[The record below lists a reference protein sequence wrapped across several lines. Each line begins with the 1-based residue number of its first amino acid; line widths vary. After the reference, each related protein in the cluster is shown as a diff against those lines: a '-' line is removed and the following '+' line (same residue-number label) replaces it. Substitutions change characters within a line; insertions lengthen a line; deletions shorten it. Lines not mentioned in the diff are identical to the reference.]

1 MVNASNELQ
10 FDTKVFNRNITRLIN
25 QVYKILPL
33 REESQDWK
41 APLKSCILEIRG
53 LNELFYRN
61 SGYLS
66 LLCKLEGIQEEEN
79 FYIFRKTIFECLNL
93 LQDLKADVNE

>member
-1 MVNASNELQ
+1 MVNASNQLQ
-10 FDTKVFNRNITRLIN
+10 FDTKVFNRNISRLIN

-41 APLKSCILEIRG
+41 TPLKSCILEVRG

-61 SGYLS
+61 GDYLI
-66 LLCKLEGIQEEEN
+66 LLTKLEGIQYEED
-79 FYIFRKTIFECLNL
+79 FYTFRKTVFECLNL
-93 LQDLKADVNE
+93 LQNLKVVDEQ